1 MTNQEKN
8 EPKDKD
14 KDVYFIILNP
24 IDNEEKI
31 NFKDLKYVSRITP
44 SIIFEKTIEVNGQ
57 KLEVVVFKFRGKK
70 KIKKDNVKEEK
81 KEKERKEYTI
91 KYISG
96 VRSIEISFNTNEK
109 SFVYSP
115 NLEIGN
121 IFLETAIP

>member
-96 VRSIEISFNTNEK
+96 VRSI
-109 SFVYSP
+109 
-115 NLEIGN
+115 
-121 IFLETAIP
+121 

>member
-31 NFKDLKYVSRITP
+31 KFKDLKYVSRITP
-44 SIIFEKTIEVNGQ
+44 SIIFEKTIEVNGL

-81 KEKERKEYTI
+81 KEKEK
-91 KYISG
+91 
-96 VRSIEISFNTNEK
+96 
-109 SFVYSP
+109 
-115 NLEIGN
+115 N
-121 IFLETAIP
+121 IQ